1 MTINELREKR
11 NQAWNAAK
19 AFVETKRDKDG
30 LLSDEDSATYAQME
44 KKVQDYGAEIERM
57 EAMSAMEAQLNK
69 PTSSPITEKPMNGK
83 STADEK
89 PKTGRASDAYRT
101 GMLTPVAVM
110 ALRNYIGD
118 RPGTDPLFLADRA
131 PHNRMKE
138 YGIEKLAKEMAV
150 RGGVTRITATV
161 HVYRKTFA
169 SVLYRK
175 TGDVLLVS
183 KLLGHAKPD
192 MTVQYYLID
201 DIEEMQHKYN
211 RVA

>member
-1 MTINELREKR
+1 M
-11 NQAWNAAK
+11 
-19 AFVETKRDKDG
+19 
-30 LLSDEDSATYAQME
+30 
-44 KKVQDYGAEIERM
+44 
-57 EAMSAMEAQLNK
+57 
-69 PTSSPITEKPMNGK
+69 
-83 STADEK
+83 
-89 PKTGRASDAYRT
+89 
-101 GMLTPVAVM
+101 
-110 ALRNYIGD
+110 
-118 RPGTDPLFLADRA
+118 ADRA

-192 MTVQYYLID
+192 MTVQYYLVD

>member
-1 MTINELREKR
+1 MMDAKRKVIPKSIRMTVYQKCHGHCAYCGCDLEY
-11 NQAWNAAK
+11 
-19 AFVETKRDKDG
+19 KDMQV
-30 LLSDEDSATYAQME
+30 DH
-44 KKVQDYGAEIERM
+44 VVP
-57 EAMSAMEAQLNK
+57 LNGW
-69 PTSSPITEKPMNGK
+69 SE
-83 STADEK
+83 
-89 PKTGRASDAYRT
+89 
-101 GMLTPVAVM
+101 
-110 ALRNYIGD
+110 
-118 RPGTDPLFLADRA
+118 RA

>member
-1 MTINELREKR
+1 MKVLIILNYYYPYVSGVSEYARILAENLVKHGHDVSVLTSNHNQLSKTEIING
-11 NQAWNAAK
+11 
-19 AFVETKRDKDG
+19 V
-30 LLSDEDSATYAQME
+30 
-44 KKVQDYGAEIERM
+44 KVTRANILCKISKGTVSIE
-57 EAMSAMEAQLNK
+57 
-69 PTSSPITEKPMNGK
+69 
-83 STADEK
+83 
-89 PKTGRASDAYRT
+89 
-101 GMLTPVAVM
+101 
-110 ALRNYIGD
+110 
-118 RPGTDPLFLADRA
+118 FL
-131 PHNRMKE
+131 
-138 YGIEKLAKEMAV
+138 KLAKEMAV
-150 RGGVTRITATV
+150 RGGVSRITATV

>member
-1 MTINELREKR
+1 MKIM
-11 NQAWNAAK
+11 
-19 AFVETKRDKDG
+19 FVCTGNTCR
-30 LLSDEDSATYAQME
+30 
-44 KKVQDYGAEIERM
+44 
-57 EAMSAMEAQLNK
+57 SAMAHHML
-69 PTSSPITEKPMNGK
+69 EKMVEDKKDIEVYSCGIYADSGEP
-83 STADEK
+83 STYNAIE
-89 PKTGRASDAYRT
+89 
-101 GMLTPVAVM
+101 
-110 ALRNYIGD
+110 I
-118 RPGTDPLFLADRA
+118 
-131 PHNRMKE
+131 MKE

>member
-1 MTINELREKR
+1 MKENENDIMDEFEENNSKKKKFSIRMDITMDKEMSYEAAERTIMNALRL
-11 NQAWNAAK
+11 A
-19 AFVETKRDKDG
+19 
-30 LLSDEDSATYAQME
+30 
-44 KKVQDYGAEIERM
+44 
-57 EAMSAMEAQLNK
+57 
-69 PTSSPITEKPMNGK
+69 
-83 STADEK
+83 
-89 PKTGRASDAYRT
+89 
-101 GMLTPVAVM
+101 GM
-110 ALRNYIGD
+110 RNYIGD

-131 PHNRMKE
+131 PHNRMRE

-150 RGGVTRITATV
+150 RGGVSRITATV

-175 TGDVLLVS
+175 TGDILLVS

-211 RVA
+211 KVA